1 LFSNDDEPVSLG
13 LLIDLSGSMRQ
24 KLAEVI
30 IAAGAFARSSNPADE
45 LFMVTFNQQVHESRG
60 GRPIQA
66 ADAQELDEELR
77 ALKAVGET
85 ALYDGLM
92 AGLDRMERSAHAR
105 KILLLISDGGDNAS
119 DATLAQVLER
129 ARRDNVAIY
138 TIGLFDA
145 IASDRNP
152 KVLQE
157 LARATGGVRFL
168 PASPGDLL
176 AICQRIAHEIRTG
189 YTIAFVPPARDGRY
203 HRLRVDVKTDGR
215 LAVRTRPGYLSTSA
229 RPSRDQE

>member
-1 LFSNDDEPVSLG
+1 
-13 LLIDLSGSMRQ
+13 
-24 KLAEVI
+24 
-30 IAAGAFARSSNPADE
+30 
-45 LFMVTFNQQVHESRG
+45 MVTFNQQVREARD
-60 GRPIQA
+60 GRPIQKGPR
-66 ADAQELDEELR
+66 AQEWTR
-77 ALKAVGET
+77 SYALKAVVKPRCRQ
-85 ALYDGLM
+85 AICWS
-92 AGLDRMERSAHAR
+92 DRRSVGAPR

-129 ARRDNVAIY
+129 ARRDNVAIHG
-138 TIGLFDA
+138 GLFDA
-145 IASDRNP
+145 IASDQNP

-157 LARATGGVRFL
+157 LARETGGARFL

-203 HRLRVDVKTDGR
+203 HRLRVDVKGDGR

-229 RPSRDQE
+229 SASRAPQ